1 MALPM
6 SRSRRTEPAA
16 IHITQSQSISRAEAE
31 QIITSYIDSTE
42 SSSLLDAAAEA
53 AIAAENT
60 GNSNTVVDSIASAI
74 ARNENIIGQLKRVQ
88 RDLRGLPPVLRN
100 ERTEEQAAEVSHK
113 LQNESEDVDM
123 LNADDENAAS
133 SGQKRKQVTSEERKR
148 LKKERR
154 KAEKRSKSMAAASKA
169 DEGEEEDEEEE
180 DSE

>member
-1 MALPM
+1 M
-6 SRSRRTEPAA
+6 SRSRRIEPAA
-16 IHITQSQSISRAEAE
+16 IHITQLQSISRAEAE
-31 QIITSYIDSTE
+31 QIISSYIDSTE

-60 GNSNTVVDSIASAI
+60 GNSDNVVDSIASAI

-100 ERTEEQAAEVSHK
+100 ERSAEQTSDVSQK
-113 LQNESEDVDM
+113 FQNVSEDVEM
-123 LNADDENAAS
+123 LNADIEENAAS
-133 SGQKRKQVTSEERKR
+133 SGKKRKQVTSEERKR

-169 DEGEEEDEEEE
+169 DEDEEEEEEEE